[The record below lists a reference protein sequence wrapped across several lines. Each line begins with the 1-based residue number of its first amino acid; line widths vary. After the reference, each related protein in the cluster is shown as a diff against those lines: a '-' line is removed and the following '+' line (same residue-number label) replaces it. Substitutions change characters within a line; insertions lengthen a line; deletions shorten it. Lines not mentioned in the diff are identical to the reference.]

1 MFVNGFCTIII
12 GNRIFGRILVMYQS
26 FRISI
31 AMCSLRQCPSVY
43 IYIVL
48 IKKSHTN
55 NKYSVVEKQEL
66 CSKMSQLFR
75 GPE

>member
-1 MFVNGFCTIII
+1 
-12 GNRIFGRILVMYQS
+12 MYQP

-31 AMCSLRQCPSVY
+31 AMCSLRQCPSVC

-48 IKKSHTN
+48 IKRSHTD
-55 NKYSVVEKQEL
+55 NKYFVVEKQDL
-66 CSKMSQLFR
+66 CSKMTRLFR